1 MLRHKITMA
10 TPSPLPLPDNNAII
24 SLQIAAYASYI
35 SYWPFSAAA
44 VVDLQFLDNNI
55 EYRTSNGM
63 QQSVGV
69 TIAAPL
75 SYHPHLDFEMQ

>member
-1 MLRHKITMA
+1 
-10 TPSPLPLPDNNAII
+10 
-24 SLQIAAYASYI
+24 
-35 SYWPFSAAA
+35 